1 MPLISTRTATH
12 VVSHR
17 LPALALAAATLLVAG
32 PAAAAKRPPAP
43 APIPIS
49 YVAPTNPAHQ
59 AVYETLKTNRVLERM
74 RNFFRI
80 FPMARPFGFK
90 LAGCDGEI
98 NAWYEPEDRTITVC
112 YEYIVEQQ
120 RIAPKIATPAGVT
133 ADDVLVGST
142 LEVFLHEAGHAL
154 FDVYKVP
161 VLGREEDAADQV
173 AAYTLLQLGDDV
185 ARRTIGGLAFMFAT
199 EAKTG
204 PGDMKAFANE
214 HALPAQR
221 FYNLLCIAYG
231 AKPKLFADV
240 VEKGPLPKDR
250 AEQCAAEYA
259 QVSYAVSTLLGP
271 HMDKTAATKL
281 RTRFKTRTMAGRR
294 AGPN

>member
-1 MPLISTRTATH
+1 M
-12 VVSHR
+12 
-17 LPALALAAATLLVAG
+17 LAVGLAATTLLLVASPG
-32 PAAAAKRPPAP
+32 EAKRAP
-43 APIPIS
+43 ARPVPIS

-59 AVYETLKTNRVLERM
+59 AVYESLKTSRVLERA
-74 RNFFRI
+74 RDFFRI
-80 FPMARPFGFK
+80 IPMAKPFGLK

-120 RIAPKIATPAGVT
+120 RIAPKTATPAGVT
-133 ADDVLVGST
+133 ADDVLVGTT

-154 FDVYKVP
+154 FDIFKIP
-161 VLGREEDAADQV
+161 VLGREEDAADQL
-173 AAYTLLQLGDDV
+173 AAYTLLQLGDDI

-204 PGDMKAFANE
+204 PSDMTAFANE
-214 HALPAQR
+214 HGLPAQR

-240 VEKGPLPKDR
+240 VEKGHLPKDR
-250 AEQCAAEYA
+250 AEQCATEYA

-271 HMDKTAATKL
+271 HMDKAAAKKL
-281 RTRFKTRTMAGRR
+281 RAEFKTRKMSDRPGAMR
-294 AGPN
+294 